1 MGHLID
7 MTFYRQDIS
16 QINKFIEIEVRKSG
30 SSQKWKF
37 IEKENNKKR
46 GLQKKIWNTDT
57 PTW

>member
-1 MGHLID
+1 

-37 IEKENNKKR
+37 IEKENHEKEVHRKR
-46 GLQKKIWNTDT
+46 FGKQK
-57 PTW
+57 PTNW